1 MLTSY
6 SRCGIINFDRRR
18 ASISTLKMKGMV
30 SEWIS
35 CYNGWSAKV
44 GNAEQI
50 GFEEKLNRE

>member
-6 SRCGIINFDRRR
+6 SRCGIIYFDRRR

-30 SEWIS
+30 SDWIS

-44 GNAEQI
+44 GNVEQT
-50 GFEEKLNRE
+50 GFAEKLNRE